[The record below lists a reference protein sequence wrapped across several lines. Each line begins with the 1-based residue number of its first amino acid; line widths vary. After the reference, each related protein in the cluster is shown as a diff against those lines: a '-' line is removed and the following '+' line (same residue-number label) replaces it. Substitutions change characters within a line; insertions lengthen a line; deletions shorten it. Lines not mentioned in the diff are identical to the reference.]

1 MADQMKP
8 TPRSTIL
15 GLFSDVVNLPL
26 EYMSSPERTQ
36 QMQGA
41 AQFLYG
47 TGIPKTLE
55 RMSYGDSLFSG
66 SGMTLRPRE
75 ETINAAMNV
84 APFAPAVAKVLPK
97 IVRATEGLPVGMS
110 IKDVG
115 KNIFEDATK
124 YHQKVPEIKSINVD
138 KLKRMNAGEVADV
151 SDEVAAKMDF
161 SKPIQV
167 SVFADGELRIVDGH
181 HRVAAAKK
189 LGIKSLPVEL
199 QAINAKGSTLNKLAQ
214 EATYPQQAALD
225 LAQQRAALPIEQGG
239 LGLPA
244 NNTPEM
250 RAQAMG
256 GKDMVHFSR
265 AGGDYATL
273 DSGQYAV
280 APFDAVGTHVGT
292 PQAAME
298 RFQNTVG
305 YKVNNPNYAND
316 ELRGATYP
324 VTILG
329 DRPLMN
335 QNGMPWGEDDLN
347 AFLRKEGGHNW
358 SDIQGGKMTYQDM
371 NAALRKKLFEEQ
383 GYTSIPYFNE
393 VEGKGSISYIVP
405 PENIRSRFAAF
416 DPFRKD
422 VATATAM
429 GVAAP
434 DLLAQT
440 IDQYQIPQETTPMYT
455 DPFGNTIGSSIR

>member
-55 RMSYGDSLFSG
+55 RMSYGDSLFTG

-84 APFAPAVAKVLPK
+84 APFAPVAGRVAGRMIK
-97 IVRATEGLPVGMS
+97 ATEGMPVGMS

-115 KNIFEDATK
+115 KGIFEDATK
-124 YHQKVPEIKSINVD
+124 YHQKVPEIKSINVN

-167 SVFADGELRIVDGH
+167 SVFSDGELRIVDGH

-189 LGIKSLPVEL
+189 LGIQSLPVEL
-199 QAINAKGSTLNKLAQ
+199 QAINAKGATLNKLAQ
-214 EATYPQQAALD
+214 EATYPQQAALPTQYP
-225 LAQQRAALPIEQGG
+225 LA
-239 LGLPA
+239 PA
-244 NNTPEM
+244 GTRYEE
-250 RAQAMG
+250 
-256 GKDMVHFSR
+256 F
-265 AGGDYATL
+265 GGDLTYM
-273 DSGQYAV
+273 
-280 APFDAVGTHVGT
+280 T
-292 PQAAME
+292 P
-298 RFQNTVG
+298 
-305 YKVNNPNYAND
+305 D
-316 ELRGATYP
+316 EFLQQ
-324 VTILG
+324 V
-329 DRPLMN
+329 RPLQLDAESLDN
-335 QNGMPWGEDDLN
+335 
-347 AFLRKEGGHNW
+347 
-358 SDIQGGKMTYQDM
+358 I
-371 NAALRKKLFEEQ
+371 AALRSHVESGGKLDPLHI
-383 GYTSIPYFNE
+383 YAS
-393 VEGKGSISYIVP
+393 GKEDGRHRAYLAKELGIEKVP
-405 PENIRSRFAAF
+405 
-416 DPFRKD
+416 
-422 VATATAM
+422 VALH
-429 GVAAP
+429 G
-434 DLLAQT
+434 QT
-440 IDQYQIPQETTPMYT
+440 PTPIETPPTYS